1 MFSTVIY
8 KRRESLKCFVFQIEI
23 LKNNWK
29 FILLTIQLLFISSL
43 TICHKSL
50 RRRRG
55 LNPGR
60 LRGSQVM
67 NPRSYWVTVRKSVNL
82 NPIELT
88 FITLP
93 SNYDHKVVNSTN
105 HSCQQCPW
113 YKLPKDCSLL
123 LSPTSERRCSKMM
136 INHGFFSRYCINLLR
151 KWILYIKIFVC
162 QGRCYNFKPLTCSMS
177 PSPNCPVCP
186 TPYSSTNAFQ
196 SLGNLYEGLCKKRC
210 CTLLC

>member
-8 KRRESLKCFVFQIEI
+8 KRRESLKSFVFQIEI

-67 NPRSYWVTVRKSVNL
+67 NPRSYWVTVKKSVNL
-82 NPIELT
+82 NPIQLT
-88 FITLP
+88 YSSP
-93 SNYDHKVVNSTN
+93 PEN
-105 HSCQQCPW
+105 
-113 YKLPKDCSLL
+113 
-123 LSPTSERRCSKMM
+123 LSPCQKITIIKLSILPIIVANRMVSL
-136 INHGFFSRYCINLLR
+136 FSRDRVCFNVDSTAFPFHSYINFSVFHGAV
-151 KWILYIKIFVC
+151 I
-162 QGRCYNFKPLTCSMS
+162 N
-177 PSPNCPVCP
+177 
-186 TPYSSTNAFQ
+186 
-196 SLGNLYEGLCKKRC
+196 
-210 CTLLC
+210 CTLHFSLPAFTKALKYL

>member
-8 KRRESLKCFVFQIEI
+8 KRRESLKSFVFQIEI

-67 NPRSYWVTVRKSVNL
+67 NPRSYWVTVKKIYHPAN
-82 NPIELT
+82 
-88 FITLP
+88 
-93 SNYDHKVVNSTN
+93 
-105 HSCQQCPW
+105 
-113 YKLPKDCSLL
+113 
-123 LSPTSERRCSKMM
+123 LSPCQKITIIKLSILLIIVANRMVSL
-136 INHGFFSRYCINLLR
+136 FSRDRVCFNVDSTAFPFHSYINFSVFHGAV
-151 KWILYIKIFVC
+151 I
-162 QGRCYNFKPLTCSMS
+162 N
-177 PSPNCPVCP
+177 
-186 TPYSSTNAFQ
+186 
-196 SLGNLYEGLCKKRC
+196 
-210 CTLLC
+210 CTLHFSLPAFTKALKYL

>member
-8 KRRESLKCFVFQIEI
+8 KRRESLKSFVFQIEI

-67 NPRSYWVTVRKSVNL
+67 NPRSYWVTVKKSVNL
-82 NPIELT
+82 NPIQLT
-88 FITLP
+88 YSSPLQIYHPANLSSCHQITIIKLSILP
-93 SNYDHKVVNSTN
+93 IIVANRMV
-105 HSCQQCPW
+105 
-113 YKLPKDCSLL
+113 SLL
-123 LSPTSERRCSKMM
+123 SRNRVCFNIDSTAFSFHSY
-136 INHGFFSRYCINLLR
+136 INFSVFHRAVIN
-151 KWILYIKIFVC
+151 
-162 QGRCYNFKPLTCSMS
+162 
-177 PSPNCPVCP
+177 
-186 TPYSSTNAFQ
+186 
-196 SLGNLYEGLCKKRC
+196 
-210 CTLLC
+210 CTLNFSLPAFTKALKYL